1 MFWNIC
7 TAMSSSSGLFMI
19 MLAGSESFRICLYLD
34 QFVFAVILLAKCIL
48 SGLVSNSMS
57 TGLWSE
63 FSEFRTCRCSIVYA
77 GLVYIWSGSIVWV
90 MSGCVWAYCFVV
102 VLFCV

>member
-34 QFVFAVILLAKCIL
+34 QSVLIWILFVICIL
-48 SGLVSNSMS
+48 CGFISISIS

-63 FSEFRTCRCSIVYA
+63 LSFFFFFY
-77 GLVYIWSGSIVWV
+77 
-90 MSGCVWAYCFVV
+90 F
-102 VLFCV
+102 